1 MTSALV
7 PKGYIPTETRAFAR
21 VALPEPGVSALCTIN
36 LVDEQ
41 YFLLVVT
48 SSGYLCEHFF
58 SFVAA

>member
-21 VALPEPGVSALCTIN
+21 VALPEPGVAALCTIN
-36 LVDEQ
+36 FVDNQ

-48 SSGYLCEHFF
+48 SSGYLCK
-58 SFVAA
+58 